1 MADWDAENKEK
12 EQGNTELPH
21 LEVAW
26 KAAHLHD
33 FQWGGD
39 DMRDEGHFPGEQ
51 PAQDSTR

>member
-26 KAAHLHD
+26 KAARLHD
-33 FQWGGD
+33 FQ
-39 DMRDEGHFPGEQ
+39 
-51 PAQDSTR
+51 